1 MEYASTVQRV
11 TQLGADVFLS
21 DYLLKNQPVII
32 SDAMRDWAAPK
43 KWTPEFLAARFGN
56 EQVQVYGDLFRL
68 MKISSLSEYL
78 NRYFGRG
85 TSRDAHLAD
94 SVPYVRWYSHLVADE
109 RVPWSDDVFGQV
121 KGDWSRPYFFPAD
134 SFVLPYCG
142 PTESID
148 PSLDWFPARGLFIS
162 ARGGRT
168 RLHADPWCSDAL
180 LCQIYGEKEFVMYDP
195 AQGPYLS
202 KGSRSVDVEAPDLQ
216 EFPDFPRARV
226 AARDVL
232 RPGEVLLVPA
242 GWFHHFKS
250 TTDSISLTWNF
261 VHLSRLREFLAY
273 LAGGPSATELKQL
286 AYAYCESPGHRPID
300 HGDLVQS
307 LKAHGALAS
316 REPQ

>member
-1 MEYASTVQRV
+1 
-11 TQLGADVFLS
+11 
-21 DYLLKNQPVII
+21 
-32 SDAMRDWAAPK
+32 
-43 KWTPEFLAARFGN
+43 
-56 EQVQVYGDLFRL
+56 
-68 MKISSLSEYL
+68 
-78 NRYFGRG
+78 
-85 TSRDAHLAD
+85 
-94 SVPYVRWYSHLVADE
+94 VRWYSHLVADE